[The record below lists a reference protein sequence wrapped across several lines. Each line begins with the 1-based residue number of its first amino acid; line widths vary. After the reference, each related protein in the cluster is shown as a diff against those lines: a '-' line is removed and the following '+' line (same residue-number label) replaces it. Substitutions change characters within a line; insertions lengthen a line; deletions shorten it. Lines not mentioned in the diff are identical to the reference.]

1 MNLSSSP
8 RPSEIMPAC
17 RRALLKCALF
27 ICLLGTM
34 ISSGCSSMNKPAEA
48 SFASVIIINQT
59 PDTIRQAAIGVFQD
73 NGYQMMPQADG
84 SLVFEREATRR
95 EQIDYA
101 GFAGTQQGEKVDMRV
116 RVNIT
121 VKDPGAYWLE
131 CKAYAVA
138 NPGQGVFEQSTPLFD
153 FQGKPYQ
160 KLLNQVAARLAAAAP
175 AQ

>member
-1 MNLSSSP
+1 MD
-8 RPSEIMPAC
+8 
-17 RRALLKCALF
+17 
-27 ICLLGTM
+27 
-34 ISSGCSSMNKPAEA
+34 KPGSA
-48 SFASVIIINQT
+48 SFASVVVINQT
-59 PDTIRQAAIGVFQD
+59 PEKIRQAAIGVFQD

-95 EQIDYA
+95 EQLDYA
-101 GFAGTQQGEKVDMRV
+101 GLAGTQNGEKVAMRV

-121 VKDPGAYWLE
+121 VKDPSAYWLG
-131 CKAYAVA
+131 CKAYAVT

-153 FQGKPYQ
+153 FQGGPYQ